1 MNYLTK
7 KLEKIKQDINGYHD
21 IVSDLRDEWS
31 DLDGI
36 FSANYK
42 ELKKYAP
49 YADDLKV
56 ENDILESITELTDW
70 FEECIFKSV
79 DRIEKI
85 QKEYK

>member
-1 MNYLTK
+1 MSDLNK

-21 IVSDLRDEWS
+21 IVSNLRDEWS

-36 FSANYK
+36 
-42 ELKKYAP
+42 L
-49 YADDLKV
+49 DDENER

-79 DRIEKI
+79 ERIEKI
-85 QKEYK
+85 QMEYNFYNKENK

>member
-1 MNYLTK
+1 MINLNK
-7 KLEKIKQDINGYHD
+7 KLEKIKLDINGYHD

-31 DLDGI
+31 DLESI
-36 FSANYK
+36 FSAYYK

-49 YADDLKV
+49 YADDLEV

-79 DRIEKI
+79 RRIEKI
-85 QKEYK
+85 QKEIK